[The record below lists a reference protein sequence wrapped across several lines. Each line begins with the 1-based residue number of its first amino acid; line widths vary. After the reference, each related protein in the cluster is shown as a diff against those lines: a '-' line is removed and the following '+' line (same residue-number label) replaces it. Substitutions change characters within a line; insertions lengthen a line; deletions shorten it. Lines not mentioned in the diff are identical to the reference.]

1 MKKIFIK
8 WFIKNYSYVIE
19 YKRYYKNKPE
29 MYNKIKYKV
38 FFKETLL
45 NMCLW
50 WNKKTK
56 INTDRIDVE
65 KWF

>member
-1 MKKIFIK
+1 MKNF
-8 WFIKNYSYVIE
+8 SYEYLIE
-19 YKRYYKNKPE
+19 YKKYYKNKPE
-29 MYNKIKYKV
+29 YYNKIKYKV

-45 NMCLW
+45 NLCIW
-50 WNKKTK
+50 WNNKIK